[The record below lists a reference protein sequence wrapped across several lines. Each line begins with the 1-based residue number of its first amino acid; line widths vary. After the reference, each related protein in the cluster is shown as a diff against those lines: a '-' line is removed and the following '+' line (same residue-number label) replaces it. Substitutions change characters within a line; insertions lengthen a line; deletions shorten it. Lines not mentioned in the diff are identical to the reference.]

1 MIAENRKVVNVDLE
15 RVTFYPELNF
25 YQYDNN
31 VIEFIVSKDG
41 DFADLGALT
50 SVFLNFQRND
60 NVIISRQLTVS
71 GNRAVYVMGAE
82 EMALTGQANI
92 NVQLFKEDERLT
104 AIMLRAKIVKT
115 FGVNPSTITSG
126 SDPSNIQ
133 PGEDSETIITDPNGG
148 GEQLDETVLT
158 QYLKIAD
165 AELTYRKVS
174 DKITEADLDDEVV
187 AKLGAGSSSAADV
200 VPDKWFVVCV
210 AGQSNALGYD
220 ESPVSNVISKNLN
233 PNRIRQLGL
242 YDHHNLQ
249 IVPLTHHADAYENV
263 TGRSNPATPDK
274 KGTKGVHLPLANLLL
289 DEIPEDYGVLMIG
302 TAFGGTGFT
311 NKTRSNGLENYN
323 AELKK
328 PNTYTVRKD
337 GQYNWGKESAYFYGM
352 RDRIKHVLDMND
364 ENIFGGV
371 VWIQGEED
379 YADPAGHKKG
389 FTEMTTE
396 FFRFF
401 NEENEGKY
409 KNQVAKRVWD
419 KDLWYCVETV
429 NYFYEELNAD
439 AVWQNYRDFNMK
451 TYVEIPRDTDS
462 NAINGTSDPS
472 SAMARGHFG
481 NDAYTKVIAPRI
493 FKKMSENGALIK
505 GAVPTAAATAATQT
519 TVTKVVN
526 EEESTER
533 DLTANDFAFVGATS
547 AGTFTNK
554 KISFNA
560 KPTAWTTNLDFKG
573 AYKLTFDALQK
584 DYVIAFRG
592 NMSGDWN
599 GIRVGH
605 KNPGQLYEYID
616 GTLKPLTVVP
626 DVANY
631 ALQAGDK
638 VSVILDESGTLE
650 IQYKKA
656 AESAFKTWAK
666 FSTKQTQFRAADTKA
681 LGFVFGASPDDSAL
695 TPSGVNDVMKNVK
708 IQKKKQEYTTQT
720 TPTAAAAPAK
730 PDSVVGSIIF
740 LYSNKQEKYE
750 VNGATYLRCD
760 GTVKVTRA
768 EYPELFEFFGNP
780 SLNETTLGNVNTV
793 TGTFSYVC
801 AKN

>member
-1 MIAENRKVVNVDLE
+1 MVAENKKTINIDLE
-15 RVTFYPELNF
+15 QVTFYPVLNF

-41 DFADLGALT
+41 DYADLGALT

-71 GNRAVYVMGAE
+71 GNRALYVMGDE

-104 AIMLRAKIVKT
+104 AVLLRANIVKT
-115 FGVNPSTITSG
+115 FGVIPNTITSE

-158 QYLKIAD
+158 QYLKITD
-165 AELTYRKVS
+165 AELTYRKVT

-187 AKLGAGSSSAADV
+187 AKLGAGSATTADV

-289 DEIPEDYGVLMIG
+289 NEIPEDYGVLMIS

-311 NKTRSNGLENYN
+311 HKTRSNGLENYN

-352 RDRIKHVLDMND
+352 RDRIKHMLDLNP

-379 YADPAGHKKG
+379 YADPAGHKVG
-389 FTEMTTE
+389 FNEMTTE
-396 FFRFF
+396 FFRYF

-419 KDLWYCVETV
+419 KDLWYNVETV

-439 AVWQNYRDFNMK
+439 AVWKNYRDFNMK

-462 NAINGTSDPS
+462 NAINGTSGPTTP
-472 SAMARGHFG
+472 MARGHFG

-505 GAVPTAAATAATQT
+505 GAVPIAAAATSQT

-526 EEESTER
+526 EEESKER
-533 DLTANDFAFVGATS
+533 ALEASDFSRVGDNS
-547 AGTFTNK
+547 AGTFESGVIK
-554 KISFNA
+554 FNSA
-560 KPTAWTTNLDFKG
+560 PTGWTSNIDFKG
-573 AYKLTFDALQK
+573 AYKLTFDAAQK

-592 NMSGDWN
+592 DINGDWSA
-599 GIRVGH
+599 IRVG
-605 KNPGQLYEYID
+605 NVNAGQMYEYID
-616 GTLKPLTVVP
+616 GSLKTITKVDSAV
-626 DVANY
+626 Y
-631 ALQAGDK
+631 ALQDGDQ
-638 VSVILDESGTLE
+638 VQVTLE
-650 IQYKKA
+650 DDGILNIKVKKKA
-656 AESAFKTWAK
+656 QAGQGFQQWAQVN
-666 FSTKQTQFRAADTKA
+666 TKQAGFNSPDKRA
-681 LGFVFGASPDDSAL
+681 LGFIFGANATNSQLP
-695 TPSGVNDVMKNVK
+695 PNDINTVMKNVV
-708 IQKKKQEYTTQT
+708 IQKEKPQT
-720 TPTAAAAPAK
+720 VTETAPGTAAVAAN

-740 LYSNKQEKYE
+740 LYSNKQKKYE
-750 VNGATYLRCD
+750 VNGATYVRCD

-768 EYPELFEFFGNP
+768 EYPQLFEFFGNP
-780 SLNETTLGNVNTV
+780 SLNETTLANVSAV
-793 TGTFSYVC
+793 TGTFSYIC